1 MLVSFMKVHKPSK
14 KYDAYEKI
22 KSLILA
28 HQLIPGQKLVYRD
41 LEEKIGMT
49 KTPIISGLNMLEKE
63 GFVVNKTNRGFYISE
78 IDVYEVEQIFDL
90 REKLENLAI
99 KYAIAN
105 YTNKDLLILKKKLEG
120 YNAYRSVVY
129 DNKRL
134 YLDTEFQFQ
143 IAKMSKNLFFFEIMK
158 QFYEKIYFRLKFV
171 YLTPH
176 IGQFKK
182 EHGMLLKALE
192 ERNLRNARKILK
204 NHNRA
209 CRGYIID

>member
-1 MLVSFMKVHKPSK
+1 MNTVKPSK
-14 KYDAYEKI
+14 KYQAYENI
-22 KSLILA
+22 KNLILT

-63 GFVVNKTNRGFYISE
+63 GFVVNKSNRGFYISE
-78 IDVYEVEQIFDL
+78 IDAYEVEQVFDL

-99 KYAIAN
+99 EYAIAN
-105 YTNKDLLILKKKLEG
+105 CTDENLLILKEKLEE
-120 YNAYRSVVY
+120 YNAYRSAVY

-134 YLDTEFQFQ
+134 HLDTEFHLQ
-143 IAKMSKNLFFFEIMK
+143 IAKMSQNPFFFEIMK

-171 YLTPH
+171 YLTPY
-176 IGQFKK
+176 IAQFKK
-182 EHGMLLKALE
+182 EHEMLFKAVAAG
-192 ERNLRNARKILK
+192 NLRNAREILQ

>member
-1 MLVSFMKVHKPSK
+1 MNTHKPSK
-14 KYDAYEKI
+14 KYQAYENI
-22 KSLILA
+22 KNLILT

-63 GFVVNKTNRGFYISE
+63 GFVVNKSNRGFYISE
-78 IDVYEVEQIFDL
+78 IDAYEVEQVFDL

-99 KYAIAN
+99 EYAIAN
-105 YTNKDLLILKKKLEG
+105 CTDEDLLILKEKLEE
-120 YNAYRSVVY
+120 YNAYQSTVY

-134 YLDTEFQFQ
+134 HLDTEFHLQ
-143 IAKMSKNLFFFEIMK
+143 IAQMSQNPFFFEIMK

-171 YLTPH
+171 YLTPY
-176 IGQFKK
+176 IAQFKK
-182 EHGMLLKALE
+182 EHEMLFKAVE
-192 ERNLRNARKILK
+192 AGNLRSARKILE